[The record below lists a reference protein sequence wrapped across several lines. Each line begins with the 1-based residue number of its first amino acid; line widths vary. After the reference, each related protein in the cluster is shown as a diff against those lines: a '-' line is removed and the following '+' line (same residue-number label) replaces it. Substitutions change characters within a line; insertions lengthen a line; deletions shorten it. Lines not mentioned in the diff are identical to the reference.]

1 MQTVI
6 SASTKTICTWL
17 CLEKST
23 FSQLKK
29 SNKRKCETMLSGL
42 SYILLGF
49 LKNIS
54 SSFTCHRGIYA
65 NVIIYI
71 YYKNVWRD
79 QPAPKCACSLSGIFK
94 PFFVN
99 TVFLKKT
106 LYTTLNT
113 ISCSTSGK
121 KLLKQS
127 CEREKLSIPY
137 HSVACS
143 TTFNVHW
150 GLWAF
155 TRAQLS

>member
-1 MQTVI
+1 MIIYLVKGLQRPPLLWNTQELEKLAKLCWMFTICQTDALINVQTGI

-23 FSQLKK
+23 FSQLKR

-49 LKNIS
+49 LKSIS
-54 SSFTCHRGIYA
+54 SGFTCQAY
-65 NVIIYI
+65 
-71 YYKNVWRD
+71 
-79 QPAPKCACSLSGIFK
+79 LSHFLW
-94 PFFVN
+94 
-99 TVFLKKT
+99 THCLKKT

-127 CEREKLSIPY
+127 CEREKLSIPH
-137 HSVACS
+137 HSS
-143 TTFNVHW
+143 FIR
-150 GLWAF
+150 L
-155 TRAQLS
+155 